1 MYGINMNIRYK
12 NREIKSEKER
22 KSDKRILTTGE
33 QEGKTQKR
41 LCQIWFLGSGYE
53 CFPHLKKFC

>member
-33 QEGKTQKR
+33 
-41 LCQIWFLGSGYE
+41 
-53 CFPHLKKFC
+53 